1 MWECQHCRSA
11 RWTAP
16 RKPPERSTPTSAN
29 RRTPP
34 FFAKEGSFPVYSVEG
49 RGQLPSFRKS
59 PRGQK
64 RATSESDERGCYTR
78 VADRTRANMRRDNSG
93 ERSVRPRLRKLS

>member
-1 MWECQHCRSA
+1 MWEYQHCRSA
-11 RWTAP
+11 SQTAP
-16 RKPPERSTPTSAN
+16 WKRLERSTSTSAN

-34 FFAKEGSFPVYSVEG
+34 FFSKESSFPVYSVEG

-64 RATSESDERGCYTR
+64 RATSESDEGGCYTC
-78 VADRTRANMRRDNSG
+78 VADMTRANMRRDNSL
-93 ERSVRPRLRKLS
+93 RLVKIDYT